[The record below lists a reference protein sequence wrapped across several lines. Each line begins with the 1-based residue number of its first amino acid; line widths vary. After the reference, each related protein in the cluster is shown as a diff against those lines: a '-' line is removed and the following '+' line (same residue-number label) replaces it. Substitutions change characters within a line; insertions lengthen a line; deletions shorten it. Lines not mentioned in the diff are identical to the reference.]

1 MNRRLGK
8 EKAPS
13 QHHLSKYKYP
23 ASSPSFKEVHLMSL
37 YTYPD

>member
-1 MNRRLGK
+1 MNRRLGE

-23 ASSPSFKEVHLMSL
+23 VSSPSFEEGRFMSL